1 MRPEDLL
8 HRIDQLLEQ
17 AEEVAAT
24 KREPAVLPS
33 GRRVP
38 GGPLVDK
45 GAFRRWSTS
54 SLHALRL
61 TFGEG
66 SDHYAAFR
74 QQVDEFRGYFDTFES
89 CWRILQAAR
98 DDLAAGMLVSI
109 QELAAVDVFGDL
121 LEMAEYLHGERYHLP
136 AAAVAGAVLEDSLR
150 KLCARHG
157 VTWTGH
163 SSISLLNDALHKAQV
178 YTKTQWRQ
186 IQAWGDLRN
195 AVDHHNFTDPADI
208 DPNDVKRM
216 IEGVRDFI
224 VKYLT

>member
-24 KREPAVLPS
+24 KREPAVLP
-33 GRRVP
+33 GTQVAYRPPV
-38 GGPLVDK
+38 GVDK

-74 QQVDEFRGYFDTFES
+74 RQVDGFMGFFTLEPCPG
-89 CWRILQAAR
+89 ILQAAR

-109 QELAAVDVFGDL
+109 QELAAAEVFGDL
-121 LEMAEYLHGERYHLP
+121 LEMEEYLHGEGYHLP
-136 AAAVAGAVLEDSLR
+136 AAAVTGAVLEDSLR

-195 AVDHHNFTDPADI
+195 AVDHLQPTPT
-208 DPNDVKRM
+208 PPT
-216 IEGVRDFI
+216 
-224 VKYLT
+224 LTPTTSSA

>member
-24 KREPAVLPS
+24 KRERAVLPS
-33 GRRVP
+33 GGRVP
-38 GGPLVDK
+38 GGPLVDE
-45 GAFRRWSTS
+45 GAFMRWSTF
-54 SLHALRL
+54 SLHALWF

-74 QQVDEFRGYFDTFES
+74 RQVDGFMGFFTLEPCPG
-89 CWRILQAAR
+89 ILQTAR

-109 QELAAVDVFGDL
+109 QELAAAEVFGDL
-121 LEMAEYLHGERYHLP
+121 LEMEEYLHGEGYHLP
-136 AAAVAGAVLEDSLR
+136 AAAVTGAVLEDSLR

-208 DPNDVKRM
+208 DPNDIKRV

-224 VKYLT
+224 VRYLT